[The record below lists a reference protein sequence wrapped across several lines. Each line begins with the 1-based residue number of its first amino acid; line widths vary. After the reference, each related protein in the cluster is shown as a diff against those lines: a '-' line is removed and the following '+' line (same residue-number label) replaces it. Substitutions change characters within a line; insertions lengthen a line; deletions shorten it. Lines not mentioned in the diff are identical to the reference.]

1 MGMIKRATAAALEPD
16 LEVAS
21 IRRQGGMRLG
31 LMMSNCWACN
41 KLPSSPLSAGQL
53 GRWVGAGGIRGQ

>member
-31 LMMSNCWACN
+31 LMMTNCCGCN

-53 GRWVGAGGIRGQ
+53 GR

>member
-1 MGMIKRATAAALEPD
+1 MVQSEDGGMIKRATATAAAALEPD

-41 KLPSSPLSAGQL
+41 ILPSSPLSAGQL
-53 GRWVGAGGIRGQ
+53 GR